1 MLNHI
6 PNVLNPGQL
15 AEVRKLFAEA
25 PWVDGRQ
32 SSGSSAST
40 VKNNAEISQ
49 SDPRTQRLGE
59 IVVAAIMASPA
70 FAASALP
77 MKIVPPN
84 FSRYEPGQSYGAH
97 VDAGVMQFQ
106 MQGQNVLVRTDLAAT
121 LFISAPEDY
130 DGGELTIE
138 DTFGTSRSKL
148 PAGDMVLYPASS
160 LHKVEPITRGRRLV
174 SFFWIQSMV
183 RDEFQRGVLRD
194 IDMVATQVDRALPGN
209 PAGVKLLSIY
219 HNLLRVWSE
228 TA

>member
-15 AEVRKLFAEA
+15 AEVRRLMGEV
-25 PWVDGRQ
+25 PWVDGRH
-32 SSGSSAST
+32 SSGDAAST

-49 SDPRTQRLGE
+49 QDPRTQRLGE
-59 IVVAAIMASPA
+59 IVVAAIMSSPA
-70 FAASALP
+70 FTSQALP

-84 FSRYEPGQSYGAH
+84 FSRYEPGQAYGAH

-121 LFISAPEDY
+121 LFLSSPDEY

-138 DTFGTSRSKL
+138 DTFGISRVKL
-148 PAGDMVLYPASS
+148 AAGDMVLYPASS

-183 RDEFQRGVLRD
+183 RGDFERGVLRD
-194 IDMVATQVDRALPGN
+194 IDVVANQIERIAPGS
-209 PAGVKLLSIY
+209 AGVKLLSIY

-228 TA
+228 TS